1 MLRLF
6 AHTPERV
13 LPAPTA
19 KLSEGALARA
29 LQAGLEYSPPARGP
43 WTIVHVGM
51 LVPECHEIFVCAQG
65 CLRGVVL
72 SAAELGLQRR
82 FSTITVT
89 EEHLRDGQLED
100 TIIEG
105 VTHILERLP
114 KLPPAV
120 LVYSSCLH
128 HFSGADLGWA
138 YRKLSE
144 AFPDVVFTDCY
155 MTPTLRKSEMPPDNK
170 MRRQLYHGLR
180 PADLPKGGLLVAG
193 SLEAFGPES
202 DFARAAHA
210 AGVPFFELPGMTTY
224 EEYRRMAHARWVVT
238 VNPAALQAG
247 RVPRRAPRACATF
260 SCCSTTTSSA
270 STTRSERSPNSRAFR
285 SGTPRPRSPLP
296 GPRSRRRPTRSRAV
310 PWRSARRRRRAP
322 WRSHAASSS
331 RASASRTSTRQLPVA
346 DKTDFEILRKKA
358 PGILVHPT
366 TVPEMRFATPAEKR
380 DDIVAIGQK
389 AAFFTGATHML
400 NMIEGGPW
408 WGHGG
413 VRSLA
418 LALAAAA
425 RDPSTST
432 ASSASRDTGATDV
445 VRLHAK
451 LHVDLHGRLLG
462 RRKRPL

>member
-19 KLSEGALARA
+19 KLSEAHWPVPFR
-29 LQAGLEYSPPARGP
+29 QGLEYSPPTRGP

-72 SAAELGLQRR
+72 SVAELGLQRR

-238 VNPAALQAG
+238 VNPAALQASRFLAERHGMRHLQLLLDYNEQRIDDSLGTLAELTGIPLWDTTAEKSAARTALAQAADALAG
-247 RVPRRAPRACATF
+247 RPVAICQTA
-260 SCCSTTTSSA
+260 
-270 STTRSERSPNSRAFR
+270 TTRPVA
-285 SGTPRPRSPLP
+285 L
-296 GPRSRRRPTRSRAV
+296 
-310 PWRSARRRRRAP
+310 ARRLVESGIRVTDLYCD
-322 WRSHAASSS
+322 SFLS
-331 RASASRTSTRQLPVA
+331 A

-358 PGILVHPT
+358 PGILAHPT

-425 RDPSTST
+425 REPV
-432 ASSASRDTGATDV
+432 DV
-445 VRLHAK
+445 DRIISVK
-451 LHVDLHGRLLG
+451 GYG
-462 RRKRPL
+462 CNGCC

>member
-19 KLSEGALARA
+19 KLSEAHWPVPFR
-29 LQAGLEYSPPARGP
+29 QGLEYSPPARGP

-247 RVPRRAPRACATF
+247 RFLAERHGMRHLQLLLDYNEQRIDDSLGTLAELTGIPLWD
-260 SCCSTTTSSA
+260 TTAEKSA
-270 STTRSERSPNSRAFR
+270 ARTALAQAADGLAGRPVAICQTATTRPVA
-285 SGTPRPRSPLP
+285 L
-296 GPRSRRRPTRSRAV
+296 
-310 PWRSARRRRRAP
+310 ARRLVESGIRVTDLYCD
-322 WRSHAASSS
+322 SF
-331 RASASRTSTRQLPVA
+331 LPA

-366 TVPEMRFATPAEKR
+366 TVHEMRVATPAEKR

-400 NMIEGGPW
+400 NMIECGPW

-425 RDPSTST
+425 REPV
-432 ASSASRDTGATDV
+432 DV
-445 VRLHAK
+445 DRIISVK
-451 LHVDLHGRLLG
+451 GYG
-462 RRKRPL
+462 CNGCC

>member
-19 KLSEGALARA
+19 KLSEAHWPVPFR
-29 LQAGLEYSPPARGP
+29 QGLEYSPPTRGP

-247 RVPRRAPRACATF
+247 RFLAERHGMRHLQLLLDYNEQRIDDSLGTLAELTGIPLWD
-260 SCCSTTTSSA
+260 TTAEKSA
-270 STTRSERSPNSRAFR
+270 ARTALAQAADALAGRPVAICQTATTRPVA
-285 SGTPRPRSPLP
+285 L
-296 GPRSRRRPTRSRAV
+296 
-310 PWRSARRRRRAP
+310 ARRLVESGIRVTDLYCD
-322 WRSHAASSS
+322 SF
-331 RASASRTSTRQLPVA
+331 LPA

-366 TVPEMRFATPAEKR
+366 TVPKMRFATPAEKR

-425 RDPSTST
+425 REPV
-432 ASSASRDTGATDV
+432 DV
-445 VRLHAK
+445 DRIISVK
-451 LHVDLHGRLLG
+451 GYG
-462 RRKRPL
+462 CNGCC